1 MSRGVR
7 DFDLILCVRAAP
19 CGLRAPVGGARAV
32 RGWSAPGAPRSVNE
46 HKTKNKKQES
56 RGSQTQNTLQDS
68 PPAITHGGGGGG
80 GPQARA
86 RQSHAIEPRS
96 RSGTQHPAH
105 STPSAHTLA
114 LTLTLAL
121 ALALAL
127 TLTLTL
133 TLALTLALT
142 PAWGQTC
149 AE

>member
-1 MSRGVR
+1 MVRKRKIHSKTLPPQSRTG
-7 DFDLILCVRAAP
+7 
-19 CGLRAPVGGARAV
+19 
-32 RGWSAPGAPRSVNE
+32 
-46 HKTKNKKQES
+46 
-56 RGSQTQNTLQDS
+56 
-68 PPAITHGGGGGG
+68 GGGGGG
-80 GPQARA
+80 GPQAPA

-127 TLTLTL
+127 ALTLTLTL

-149 AE
+149 AG

>member
-1 MSRGVR
+1 MACARRWAVPAR
-7 DFDLILCVRAAP
+7 CVERP
-19 CGLRAPVGGARAV
+19 
-32 RGWSAPGAPRSVNE
+32 PGARSVNE

-105 STPSAHTLA
+105 STPSAQTLA
-114 LTLTLAL
+114 LT
-121 ALALAL
+121 LALAL

-133 TLALTLALT
+133 TLAPTLALALALTLAVTLALT